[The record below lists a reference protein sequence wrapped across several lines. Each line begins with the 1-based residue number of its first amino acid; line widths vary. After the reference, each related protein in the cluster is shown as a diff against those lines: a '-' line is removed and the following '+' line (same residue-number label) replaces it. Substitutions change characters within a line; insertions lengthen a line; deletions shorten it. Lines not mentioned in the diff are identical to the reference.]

1 MGREILMLALPA
13 LGVLAANPLYLLL
26 DTAVVG
32 RLGTAELAA
41 LAAGAAIQS
50 TVTTQLTFLSY
61 GTTARSSRFFGAGQR
76 DKAVAEGVQA
86 TWVALGVGTLLAL
99 IVGLF
104 AQPLAQALANDYDTS
119 VRAAQWMHVAVFA
132 VPMTLMIMAGNGW
145 MRGVQNTKLP
155 FYLTLCGLIPGAIL
169 LPILVGRYGLIGS
182 AVSNVIGMGITAAL
196 FVVVLVRENARYG
209 GSWAPRWSVIKR
221 QLVLGRD
228 LILRSLSF
236 QVSLL
241 AAAAIA
247 GRIGVV
253 ALAAHQ
259 LMLQL
264 WNFLTLV
271 LDSLAIAAQTLT
283 GSALGRG
290 GAQQARAVG
299 LKVLKY
305 SMIFA
310 VALSAVFAVF
320 AVPIQT
326 LFTSDPDVVD
336 TLRVP
341 WFLLIGMILV
351 GGAVFA
357 LDGVLLGAADAAFLR
372 NLTLFS
378 LRGVA
383 LPIILASGAFG
394 WGLTGIW
401 VGQLGQVV
409 ARLVGVVWRFRSM
422 RWAVSGVDGKNE
434 E

>member
-1 MGREILMLALPA
+1 M
-13 LGVLAANPLYLLL
+13 
-26 DTAVVG
+26 
-32 RLGTAELAA
+32 
-41 LAAGAAIQS
+41 
-50 TVTTQLTFLSY
+50 
-61 GTTARSSRFFGAGQR
+61 
-76 DKAVAEGVQA
+76 
-86 TWVALGVGTLLAL
+86 
-99 IVGLF
+99 
-104 AQPLAQALANDYDTS
+104 
-119 VRAAQWMHVAVFA
+119 
-132 VPMTLMIMAGNGW
+132 
-145 MRGVQNTKLP
+145 
-155 FYLTLCGLIPGAIL
+155 
-169 LPILVGRYGLIGS
+169 
-182 AVSNVIGMGITAAL
+182 
-196 FVVVLVRENARYG
+196 
-209 GSWAPRWSVIKR
+209 
-221 QLVLGRD
+221 
-228 LILRSLSF
+228 RSLSF

-241 AAAAIA
+241 AAASVA

-290 GAQQARAVG
+290 GAKEAHAVG
-299 LKVLKY
+299 VQALKY

-320 AVPIQT
+320 AVPIQSI
-326 LFTSDPDVVD
+326 FTSDPDVVD

-378 LRGVA
+378 LLGVA

-409 ARLVGVVWRFRSM
+409 ARLIGVAWRFRSM

>member
-32 RLGTAELAA
+32 RLGTAQLAA

-104 AQPLAQALANDYDTS
+104 AQPLAQALASDYETS
-119 VRAAQWMHVAVFA
+119 VRAAQWMRVAVFA
-132 VPMTLMIMAGNGW
+132 VPMTLTIMAGNGW

-169 LPILVGRYGLIGS
+169 LPILVGRYGLVGS

-196 FVVVLVRENARYG
+196 FVVVLVRENAKYG

-305 SMIFA
+305 SMVFA

-378 LRGVA
+378 LLGVA
-383 LPIILASGAFG
+383 LPIILAAGAFG

-409 ARLVGVVWRFRSM
+409 ARLIGVVWRFRSM
-422 RWAVSGVDGKNE
+422 RWAVPGVDGKNE